1 MPADPTQHQ
10 DREREPFPELVE
22 TGRLVLSRW
31 REEDRA
37 AFLAIWADPD
47 VWSAIGPG
55 VTGAPFD
62 AGYAAS
68 RFEHH
73 IGHWQRYG
81 FGLWRAQDRASGE
94 IAGWVGPAHPTY
106 VPELADAVEIGWT
119 LRRPFWGRGLA
130 SEGAAVAL
138 KAGFDYL
145 GVERV
150 VSLINPSNTRSIAVA
165 NAAGMTPA
173 QDVRRPDT
181 GEVMRVYERSRLGPA
196 AATPGAGG
204 GSSPLG
210 RRGNQ

>member
-1 MPADPTQHQ
+1 MPAHATQHQ
-10 DREREPFPELVE
+10 DHEREPFPELVE
-22 TGRLVLSRW
+22 TERLVLSRW
-31 REEDRA
+31 REQDWA

-55 VTGAPFD
+55 VSGAPFD

-73 IGHWQRYG
+73 IGHWQRYS
-81 FGLWRAQDRASGE
+81 FGLWRAQERASGE

-138 KAGFDYL
+138 KAAFDHL

-150 VSLINPSNTRSIAVA
+150 VSLINPSNVRSIAVA
-165 NAAGMTPA
+165 SAAGMTLA
-173 QDVRRPDT
+173 RHVRRPDT
-181 GEVMRVYERSRLGPA
+181 GEVMRVYER
-196 AATPGAGG
+196 
-204 GSSPLG
+204 G
-210 RRGNQ
+210 R